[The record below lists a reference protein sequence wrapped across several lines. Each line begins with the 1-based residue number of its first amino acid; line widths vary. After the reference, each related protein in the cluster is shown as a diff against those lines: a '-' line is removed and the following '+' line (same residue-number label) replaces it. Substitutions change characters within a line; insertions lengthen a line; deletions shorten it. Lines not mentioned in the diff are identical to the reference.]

1 MTMKFPTTLLT
12 PLEID
17 PMNYEFAGPYEIGY
31 EHLFKLFSGLDR
43 QIVLLE
49 VGSMIENG
57 GISYTELTILA
68 ALTRWMCPKQ
78 TLEIGT
84 FNGWTSHNLA
94 LQLEDDAELVTLNL
108 PPGQRPRLESGGW
121 NARYFPETEPSLLF
135 EGRPTANRIKQIRE
149 DSANL
154 SAENF
159 PDKFDLI
166 FIDGSHSFA
175 YVEND
180 TKLALSVA
188 NDQAIII
195 WHDYGKP
202 AHWAGVTEYLHREG
216 REGNLYPTY
225 WLHHRGGLETSLV
238 IYVHGVK

>member
-1 MTMKFPTTLLT
+1 MRYPETLLT
-12 PLEID
+12 PLDID
-17 PMNYEFAGPYEIGY
+17 PLNYEFAGPYEIGY
-31 EHLFKLFSGLDR
+31 EHLFKLFPGLDL
-43 QIVLLE
+43 QVVPLE
-49 VGSMIENG
+49 VGPMIENG
-57 GISYTELTILA
+57 GISYTEL
-68 ALTRWMCPKQ
+68 ALLSAITRWMCPKRI
-78 TLEIGT
+78 LEIGT

-94 LQLEDDAELVTLNL
+94 LQLEDEAELLTVNL
-108 PPGQRPRLESGGW
+108 PSGQRPRLESGGW
-121 NARYFPETEPSLLF
+121 NARYFPEESEPSLLF

-154 SAENF
+154 SAKDF
-159 PDKFDLI
+159 SYKFDLI

-175 YVEND
+175 YIEND

-188 NDQAIII
+188 NDKAVII

-216 REGNLYPTY
+216 REGDLYPTY
-225 WLHHRGGLETSLV
+225 WLHHYRGPETSLV

>member
-1 MTMKFPTTLLT
+1 MKHPATLLT
-12 PLEID
+12 PLDID
-17 PMNYEFAGPYEIGY
+17 PLNYEFAGPYEIGY
-31 EHLFKLFSGLDR
+31 EHLFKLFPGLDS
-43 QIVLLE
+43 QVVSLE
-49 VGSMIENG
+49 VGPMIENG
-57 GISYTELTILA
+57 GISYTELTILS
-68 ALTRWMCPKQ
+68 ALARWMCPKRI
-78 TLEIGT
+78 LEIGT

-94 LQLEDDAELVTLNL
+94 LQLKDEAELVTVNL
-108 PPGQRPRLESGGW
+108 PNGQCPRLEAGGW
-121 NARYFPETEPSLLF
+121 NARYFPKNESPPLF
-135 EGRPTANRIKQIRE
+135 EGRSTASRIKQVRE

-154 SAENF
+154 SAKNF
-159 PDKFDLI
+159 SNKFDLI

-188 NDQAIII
+188 SDQAVII

-225 WLHHRGGLETSLV
+225 WLHHHRGPETSLA
-238 IYVHGVK
+238 IYVRGVK